1 MKHSSIDTFWR
12 TEASRIAVQRK
23 DLRMPKIALFRN
35 ILFITMIMAV
45 AGSGSLP
52 TVTLASRAQP
62 LLVQLAATEPQK
74 IVSVI
79 VQKNANATGLEEQVA
94 DLGGKVTKDLPIIN
108 AFAAEMTA
116 GEAAELALS
125 ANVRWLS
132 LDEPMVTAQTSS
144 ETSTSWATTIGTE
157 IANQY
162 TNADLM
168 VDGEG
173 LGPNTT
179 FGSRAGNGKGTFGG
193 FNVEAV
199 PGNAVTK
206 VEAVFYAYVNSS
218 FSKDLR
224 INAYINGAAQKQIT
238 VKTTLFT
245 NMVGATNAGLVYV
258 DITPLRKWQWADF
271 YKNLELYVEQ
281 AGFAAE
287 HTVSYDAIGLRIT
300 SAPGTD
306 TSLDTLTDPAITDSF
321 VDGSKQVN
329 VYNQVIGATQLW
341 NTTNKLQGKGVT
353 VAVVD
358 SGIYKTK
365 DISGRVKT
373 NVNFNPSYHDGM
385 DRYGHG
391 TFVAGIIASNGTRSN
406 GKYIGVAPKVTLL
419 NVRIADDRGM
429 MYESDVI
436 DSLQWI
442 YNNKDKY
449 DIRVANLSLN
459 SAVAQSYHTSPLDA
473 AVEVLWFNGIVVVA
487 SAGNNGTSTLYPPAN
502 DPFVITVG
510 ATDDKGT
517 LGMADDTVA
526 TFSAYG
532 VSESGLTK
540 PELVAPGRMIVGLLP
555 ENEKLSMGRTHQS
568 NRVDTT
574 YFKMSGTSVSAPMV
588 TGAVAILLQ
597 DEPTLTPDQ
606 VKYRLMATANKDW
619 SGYDPS
625 FAGAGYLDV
634 YSAVYGTTTE
644 SANTGLL
651 ASQLLLT
658 GSDPV
663 AWNSVNWNSVN
674 WNSVNWNSVNWNSVN
689 WNSVNWNSVNW
700 NSDYWE
706 P

>member
-1 MKHSSIDTFWR
+1 M
-12 TEASRIAVQRK
+12 RK
-23 DLRMPKIALFRN
+23 LILIRN
-35 ILFITMIMAV
+35 FLFILTMFWGLV
-45 AGSGSLP
+45 GSGSIK
-52 TVTLASRAQP
+52 TATLIDRAQP
-62 LLVQLAATEPQK
+62 LLAQLATGDPGK
-74 IVSVI
+74 IVNVI
-79 VQKNANATGLEEQVA
+79 VQKDAQATGLEEQVA
-94 DLGGKVTKDLPIIN
+94 HFGGKVIKDLPIIH

-116 GEAAELALS
+116 GRAVELS
-125 ANVRWLS
+125 RSSGVRWIS
-132 LDEPMVTAQTSS
+132 LDAPMVTTQSSS
-144 ETSTSWATTIGTE
+144 ETSMSWATTVGTE
-157 IANQY
+157 IINQY
-162 TNADLM
+162 TNVDFI
-168 VDGEG
+168 VDGDG
-173 LGPNTT
+173 LGPNAA
-179 FGSRAGNGKGTFGG
+179 FGSRMGNGKGTFGG

-199 PGNAVTK
+199 PGHAVTK

-218 FSKDLR
+218 FSKDYR
-224 INAYINGAAQKQIT
+224 INAYINGANQKQIT
-238 VKTTLFT
+238 VKTTVFA
-245 NMVGATNAGLVYV
+245 NVVGETNAGPVYV
-258 DITPLRKWQWADF
+258 DITPAKKWQWADF
-271 YKNLELYVEQ
+271 YKNFELYVEQ
-281 AGFAAE
+281 AGFSGNN
-287 HTVSYDAIGLRIT
+287 TIYYDAVGLRIT
-300 SAPGTD
+300 SAPGFD
-306 TSLDTLTDPAITDSF
+306 NSLDTLTDPAVTDSF
-321 VDGSKQVN
+321 VDGSQQAN
-329 VYNQVIGATQLW
+329 VYNHVIGATQLW

-365 DISGRVKT
+365 DISGRIKV

-391 TFVAGIIASNGTRSN
+391 TFVAGIIAGNGNRSN
-406 GKYIGVAPKVTLL
+406 GKYIGVAPKATLL
-419 NVRIADDRGM
+419 NVRIADDQGM

-442 YNNKDKY
+442 YANQDKY
-449 DIRVANLSLN
+449 HIRVANLSLN

-487 SAGNNGTSTLYPPAN
+487 SAGNNGTSSLYPPAN

-517 LGMADDTVA
+517 VRMSDDSVA
-526 TFSAYG
+526 AFSAYG
-532 VSESGLTK
+532 ISESGLPK

-555 ENEKLSMGRTHQS
+555 ENNKLSMGSRHPS
-568 NRVDTT
+568 SRIDTT

-588 TGAVAILLQ
+588 SGAVALLLQ
-597 DEPTLTPDQ
+597 DEPMLTPDQ

-619 SGYDPS
+619 AGYNPT
-625 FAGAGYLDV
+625 FAGAGYLDI
-634 YSAVYGTTTE
+634 YAAVYGTTTQ
-644 SANTGLL
+644 SANTGLS

-658 GSDPV
+658 GADPV

>member
-1 MKHSSIDTFWR
+1 MRKSFW
-12 TEASRIAVQRK
+12 VG
-23 DLRMPKIALFRN
+23 N
-35 ILFITMIMAV
+35 ILFIMAISISMLGAGV
-45 AGSGSLP
+45 ARTTTWVSH
-52 TVTLASRAQP
+52 AQP
-62 LLVQLAATEPQK
+62 LLIELATNKPEQ

-79 VQKNANATGLEEQVA
+79 VQKQDGATRVEDEVA
-94 DLGGKVTKDLPIIN
+94 RLGGKVTKDFGIIH
-108 AFAAEMTA
+108 AFAADLSA
-116 GEAAELALS
+116 GKAIELAHS
-125 ANVRWLS
+125 ADVQWVS
-132 LDEPMVTAQTSS
+132 LDASMVTAQT
-144 ETSTSWATTIGTE
+144 TSTTFTSWATAIGTA
-157 IANQY
+157 ITNQY
-162 TNADLM
+162 TNVNFI

-173 LGPNTT
+173 LGPNDT
-179 FGSRAGNGKGTFGG
+179 FGSRAGNGKGTFSG
-193 FNVEAV
+193 FNVEVV
-199 PGNAVTK
+199 PGNSITK
-206 VEAVFYAYVNSS
+206 VEAIFYGYANMP
-218 FSKDLR
+218 FSKDFR
-224 INAYINGAAQKQIT
+224 VKAYINGSAQKQIS
-238 VKTTLFT
+238 VKTTIFA
-245 NMVGATNAGLVYV
+245 NAVGPADGGLVSV
-258 DITPLRKWQWADF
+258 DLTPTRKWQWADF
-271 YKNLELYVEQ
+271 YNNFELYVEQ
-281 AGFAAE
+281 AGFDSLHA
-287 HTVSYDAIGLRIT
+287 VYYDAIGLRIT
-300 SAPGTD
+300 SAPGID
-306 TSLDTLTDPAITDSF
+306 NSLDSLTNPTIADSF
-321 VDGSKQVN
+321 LDGSSQIN
-329 VYNQVIGATQLW
+329 VYNQVIGATALW

-365 DISGRVKT
+365 DISGRIKV
-373 NVNFNPSYHDGM
+373 NVNFNRAYHDGV

-391 TFVAGIIASNGTRSN
+391 TFVAGIIAGNGNRSN
-406 GKYIGVAPKVTLL
+406 GKYIGVAPKATLL
-419 NVRIADDRGM
+419 NVRIADDQGM

-436 DSLQWI
+436 DSLQWV

-449 DIRVANLSLN
+449 QIRVVNLSLN
-459 SAVAQSYHTSPLDA
+459 ATVAQSYHTSPLDA

-487 SAGNNGTSTLYPPAN
+487 SAGNNGNSTLYPPAN

-517 LGMADDTVA
+517 VTTADDTIA

-532 VSESGLTK
+532 VSESGSPK

-555 ENEKLSMGRTHQS
+555 ENDKLSMGREHPS

-619 SGYDPS
+619 AGYDPS

-634 YSAVYGTTTE
+634 YSAVYGTTIE
-644 SANTGLL
+644 SANTRLL

-674 WNSVNWNSVNWNSVN
+674 WNSVNWNSVNWNS
-689 WNSVNWNSVNW
+689 
-700 NSDYWE
+700 DYWE

>member
-52 TVTLASRAQP
+52 AVTLTNRAQP

-79 VQKNANATGLEEQVA
+79 VQKNANATGLEEQVVV
-94 DLGGKVTKDLPIIN
+94 LGGKVTKDLPIIN
-108 AFAAEMTA
+108 AFDAEMRA
-116 GEAAELALS
+116 GEAAELARS
-125 ANVRWLS
+125 ANVRWIS
-132 LDEPMVTAQTSS
+132 LDTPMATAQTSS
-144 ETSTSWATTIGTE
+144 ETSTSWAMTIGTE

-162 TNADLM
+162 TNADLI

-173 LGPNTT
+173 LGPNAT

-199 PGNAVTK
+199 PGNAVSK

-218 FSKDLR
+218 FSKDFK
-224 INAYINGAAQKQIT
+224 INAYVNGAAQKQIT
-238 VKTTLFT
+238 VKTTIFT
-245 NMVGATNAGLVYV
+245 NVVGATNAGLVYV
-258 DITPLRKWQWADF
+258 DITPVRKWQWADF
-271 YKNLELYVEQ
+271 YKNFELYVEQ

-329 VYNQVIGATQLW
+329 VYNQVIGATKIW
-341 NTTNKLQGKGVT
+341 NTTNKLQGKSVT

-391 TFVAGIIASNGTRSN
+391 TFVAGIIAGNGTRSN
-406 GKYIGVAPKVTLL
+406 GKYIGVAPKATLL

-449 DIRVANLSLN
+449 HIRVANLSLN
-459 SAVAQSYHTSPLDA
+459 SAVEQSYHTSPLDA

-510 ATDDKGT
+510 ATDDK
-517 LGMADDTVA
+517 
-526 TFSAYG
+526 
-532 VSESGLTK
+532 
-540 PELVAPGRMIVGLLP
+540 
-555 ENEKLSMGRTHQS
+555 
-568 NRVDTT
+568 
-574 YFKMSGTSVSAPMV
+574 
-588 TGAVAILLQ
+588 
-597 DEPTLTPDQ
+597 
-606 VKYRLMATANKDW
+606 
-619 SGYDPS
+619 
-625 FAGAGYLDV
+625 
-634 YSAVYGTTTE
+634 
-644 SANTGLL
+644 
-651 ASQLLLT
+651 
-658 GSDPV
+658 
-663 AWNSVNWNSVN
+663 
-674 WNSVNWNSVNWNSVN
+674 
-689 WNSVNWNSVNW
+689 
-700 NSDYWE
+700 
-706 P
+706 

>member
-1 MKHSSIDTFWR
+1 M
-12 TEASRIAVQRK
+12 RK
-23 DLRMPKIALFRN
+23 FALFRN
-35 ILFITMIMAV
+35 ILFITMIMAL
-45 AGSGSLP
+45 ASSGSLP
-52 TVTLASRAQP
+52 TVALTSHAQP
-62 LLVQLAATEPQK
+62 LLMQLATVNPHK
-74 IVSVI
+74 VVSVI
-79 VQKNANATGLEEQVA
+79 VQKNANATGLEDLVA
-94 DLGGKVTKDLPIIN
+94 SLGGKVTRDLPIID

-116 GEAAELALS
+116 GEAAELARS
-125 ANVRWLS
+125 VSVCWIS
-132 LDEPMVTAQTSS
+132 LDAPVLTSQTSS
-144 ETSTSWATTIGTE
+144 ETSTSWATAIGTE
-157 IANQY
+157 ITNQY
-162 TNADLM
+162 TNADLI
-168 VDGEG
+168 VDGDG
-173 LGPNTT
+173 LGPNAT

-206 VEAVFYAYVNSS
+206 VEAVFYGHVSTS
-218 FSKDLR
+218 FSKDFK

-238 VKTTLFT
+238 VKTTIFA
-245 NMVGATNAGLVYV
+245 NVIGETNAGFVYV
-258 DITPLRKWQWADF
+258 DITPVRKWQWADF
-271 YKNLELYVEQ
+271 YKNFELYVEQ

-287 HTVSYDAIGLRIT
+287 HIVSYDAIGLRIT
-300 SAPGTD
+300 SAPGLD
-306 TSLDTLTDPAITDSF
+306 TSLDTLADPAITDSF
-321 VDGSKQVN
+321 LDGSKQVN

-365 DISGRVKT
+365 DISGRVKV
-373 NVNFNPSYHDGM
+373 NVNFNPAYHDGM

-406 GKYIGVAPKVTLL
+406 GKYIGVAPKATLL

-459 SAVAQSYHTSPLDA
+459 SAVEQSYHTSPLDA
-473 AVEVLWFNGIVVVA
+473 AVEVLWFNGIVVVV

-502 DPFVITVG
+502 DPFVLTVG

-517 LGMADDTVA
+517 LSTTDDAMA
-526 TFSAYG
+526 TFSAHG
-532 VSESGLTK
+532 FAESGFIK
-540 PELVAPGRMIVGLLP
+540 PELVAPGRMIIGLLP
-555 ENEKLSMGRTHQS
+555 ANDKLSMGRAHPS

-588 TGAVAILLQ
+588 SGAVAILLQ

-619 SGYDPS
+619 AGYDPS
-625 FAGAGYLDV
+625 LAGAGYLDI
-634 YSAVYGTTTE
+634 YSAIYGTTVA

-689 WNSVNWNSVNW
+689 WNSVNWNS
-700 NSDYWE
+700 DYWE

>member
-1 MKHSSIDTFWR
+1 MR
-12 TEASRIAVQRK
+12 RII
-23 DLRMPKIALFRN
+23 LTRN
-35 ILFITMIMAV
+35 FLFIMTMFWSL
-45 AGSGSLP
+45 AGSGSLK
-52 TVTLASRAQP
+52 TAMLLSHAQP
-62 LLVQLAATEPQK
+62 QLTQLANEEPGQ

-79 VQKNANATGLEEQVA
+79 VQKNSEAIALEEQVA
-94 DLGGKVTKDLPIIN
+94 HLGGNVTKDLPIIH

-116 GEAAELALS
+116 GQAVELARS
-125 ANVRWLS
+125 SGVQWIS
-132 LDEPMVTAQTSS
+132 LDAPMVSTQTSS
-144 ETSTSWATTIGTE
+144 ETSMSWATTTGTE
-157 IANQY
+157 IVNQY
-162 TNADLM
+162 TNVDLI
-168 VDGEG
+168 VDGDG
-173 LGPNTT
+173 MGPNTT
-179 FGSRAGNGKGTFGG
+179 FGSRMGNGKGTFGG
-193 FNVEAV
+193 FNIEAV

-206 VEAVFYAYVNSS
+206 VEAVFYAYVNSA
-218 FSKDLR
+218 FSKDYR
-224 INAYINGAAQKQIT
+224 INAYINGANQKQIT
-238 VKTTLFT
+238 VKTTAFA
-245 NMVGATNAGLVYV
+245 NVIGESNAGLVYV
-258 DITPLRKWQWADF
+258 DITSAKKWQWADF
-271 YKNLELYVEQ
+271 YKNFELYVEQ
-281 AGFAAE
+281 AGFSGSN
-287 HTVSYDAIGLRIT
+287 TIYYDAVGLRIT
-300 SAPGTD
+300 SAPGVD
-306 TSLDTLTDPAITDSF
+306 NSLDTLADPALADSF
-321 VDGSKQVN
+321 VDGSQQVN

-365 DISGRVKT
+365 DISGRVKV

-391 TFVAGIIASNGTRSN
+391 TFVAGIIAGNGTRSN
-406 GKYIGVAPKVTLL
+406 GKYIGVAPKATLL
-419 NVRIADDRGM
+419 NVRIADDQGM

-442 YNNKDKY
+442 YTNKDKY
-449 DIRVANLSLN
+449 HIRVANLSLN
-459 SAVAQSYHTSPLDA
+459 AAVAQSYHTSPLDA

-510 ATDDKGT
+510 ATDDRGT
-517 LGMADDTVA
+517 LGLADDAVA
-526 TFSAYG
+526 AFSAYG
-532 VSESGLTK
+532 LSESGLPK

-555 ENEKLSMGRTHQS
+555 ENDKLSIGRGHQS
-568 NRVDTT
+568 NRIDNT

-588 TGAVAILLQ
+588 SGAVAILLQ

-606 VKYRLMATANKDW
+606 VKYRLMATANKEW
-619 SGYDPS
+619 AGYDPS
-625 FAGAGYLDV
+625 LAGAGYLDIYAAV
-634 YSAVYGTTTE
+634 YSTTTQ
-644 SANTGLL
+644 SANLGLS
-651 ASQLLLT
+651 ASPLLLT